1 MKPAS
6 FCTICTH
13 TCYQELIG
21 LLLSL
26 SLHHPGETI
35 YCMVDTKTKEEIERM
50 TPQPKLN
57 IVWDIALDKYN
68 GMNRQIMVNA
78 GVWDEFQMT
87 KGDVITLALKTS
99 PDTLFLDSDIFILS
113 EINDIDNSKELG
125 LSPHYIRK
133 TYTDMYGFY
142 NGGMIWTN
150 QKSLPDKWKEYTK
163 TSRFHDQAS
172 IEDLARSFS
181 FFEFGENY
189 NFSWWRI
196 MQSQEPLQKIV
207 GHLSISNSEIYYKK
221 KPLKFIHTHLNS
233 SHSLYALFNKL
244 MLQLIHK
251 CKKYRELLC
260 IQRMLDNKWII
271 NLPHQPMP
279 PPWKHA
285 NDSFRELCILLKSKN
300 KDVDIELNA
309 NSGHIWLKPK
319 VLLYDR
325 PTNYWFD
332 EQCQN
337 SYKLL
342 LGNGSME
349 VEGQELKAKGVNVS
363 PWIFWPRRPMI
374 LEKLLREKG
383 RLAWDKRSN
392 QSVFIGNYENSI
404 QEKYRKTDVGWK
416 DVISMFHCTAGF
428 THKFTQREYLMN
440 LRESKYG
447 LCLRGFGSKCHREV
461 ECMAF
466 GTVPLIAP
474 EVSIDSYY
482 DPPRENVH
490 YIRVGSPE
498 EARKKMSQI
507 TEEEWTKMSQLCYE
521 WYQRNVHSDQCWR
534 TMIEYLL
541 YVATK

>member
-1 MKPAS
+1 MTPAS

-57 IVWDIALDKYN
+57 IVWKVSLDKYT
-68 GMNRQIMVNA
+68 GMNRQIMERK
-78 GVWDEFQMT
+78 GIIKEFWNN
-87 KGDVITLALKTS
+87 KADIISYALDFS
-99 PDTLFLDSDIFILS
+99 SDTLFLDADIFVVS
-113 EINDIDNSKELG
+113 PINGIDKSKELG
-125 LSPHYIRK
+125 LSPHYIK
-133 TYTDMYGFY
+133 KADSDLYGYY
-142 NGGMIWTN
+142 NGGVVWTRN
-150 QKSLPDKWKEYTK
+150 KKICERWKFHTIA
-163 TSRFHDQAS
+163 SRYVDQAS
-172 IEDLARSFS
+172 LEDVAKEFS
-181 FFEFGENY
+181 YFEFGENY
-189 NFSWWRI
+189 NFSWWRVL
-196 MQSQEPLQKIV
+196 QSKVPAHKILENVSIQKQ
-207 GHLSISNSEIYYKK
+207 EIYYKNE
-221 KPLKFIHTHLNS
+221 PLKFIHTHLNS
-233 SHSLYALFNKL
+233 NAHLYASFNNF
-244 MLQLIHK
+244 MIQQLQK

-260 IQRMLDNKWII
+260 IQRMLANKWII
-271 NLPHQPMP
+271 QLPRQPMS

-285 NDSFRELCILLKSKN
+285 NDSFRALCILLRSKN
-300 KDVDIELNA
+300 KDVEIELNP

-319 VLLYDR
+319 ILLYDR

-332 EQCQN
+332 SQCQH

-349 VEGQELKAKGVNVS
+349 VEGMELKSKGVNVS

-374 LEKLLREKG
+374 LEKLLSEKG
-383 RLAWDKRSN
+383 RMAWDKRSN

-404 QEKYRKTDVGWK
+404 QEKYRRGNVGWK

-428 THKFTQREYLMN
+428 THKFTQREYLMK

-466 GTVPLIAP
+466 GTVPLITS
-474 EVSIDSYY
+474 EVSINSYY

-490 YIRVGSPE
+490 YIRVGSSE
-498 EARKKMSQI
+498 EAREKMARI
-507 TEEEWTKMSQLCYE
+507 TEEEWTKMSLACYE
-521 WYQRNVHSDQCWR
+521 WYQRNVHSDNCWG
-534 TMIEYLL
+534 TIIEYLL
-541 YVATK
+541 YK

>member
-1 MKPAS
+1 MKPTS

-57 IVWDIALDKYN
+57 IVWDIALDKYK
-68 GMNRQIMVNA
+68 GMNRQMMVNA
-78 GVWDEFQMT
+78 CVWNEFQMT
-87 KGDVITLALKTS
+87 KADVITLALKTS
-99 PDTLFLDSDIFILS
+99 PDTLFLDSDIFILGT
-113 EINDIDNSKELG
+113 INDVDNSKELG
-125 LSPHYIRK
+125 LSPHYIK
-133 TYTDMYGFY
+133 KSDTDMYGYY
-142 NGGMIWTN
+142 NGGMLWTN

-163 TSRFHDQAS
+163 TSRYHDQAA
-172 IEDLARSFS
+172 IEDLARCFS
-181 FFEFGENY
+181 YFEFGENY
-189 NFSWWRI
+189 NFSWWRVL
-196 MQSQEPLQKIV
+196 QSELPPPKILENV
-207 GHLSISNSEIYYKK
+207 SIQNQEIYYKNV
-221 KPLKFIHTHLNS
+221 PLKFIHTHLNS
-233 SHSLYALFNKL
+233 NAQLYAHFNNFIIHQ
-244 MLQLIHK
+244 LQQ

-260 IQRMLDNKWII
+260 IQRMLANKWII
-271 NLPHQPMP
+271 QLPRQPMP

-349 VEGQELKAKGVNVS
+349 VEGRELKAKGVDVS

-374 LEKLLREKG
+374 LEKVLVDKG
-383 RLAWDKRSN
+383 RLVWSQRTND
-392 QSVFIGNYENSI
+392 SVFIGNYENSI
-404 QEKYRKTDVGWK
+404 QEKYRKANVGWK

-428 THKFTQREYLMN
+428 THKFTQQEYLGK

-474 EVSIDSYY
+474 GVTIESYY
-482 DPPRENVH
+482 DSPRENVH
-490 YIRVGSPE
+490 YIRVASPE
-498 EARKKMSQI
+498 EAREKMSRI
-507 TEEEWTKMSQLCYE
+507 TEEEWTKMSLACYE
-521 WYQRNVHSDQCWR
+521 WYQRNVHSDNCWR
-534 TMIEYLL
+534 MMIEYLL
-541 YVATK
+541 YK